1 MKKIVLTIAAIAIGI
16 GSFATSSAF
25 AVSPE
30 RVEKLK
36 EKKVEIIK
44 DFDDEMKKNPE
55 KITKIIKKQAKKP
68 SKSAT
73 EKIMREA
80 GIKRAQ
86 INKAQKEVESA
97 LEEKVRKDTSP
108 R

>member
-1 MKKIVLTIAAIAIGI
+1 MKKSVLTIAAIAIGI

-30 RVEKLK
+30 RVERLK

-44 DFDDEMKKNPE
+44 ELDDKKKKRPE
-55 KITKIIKKQAKKP
+55 KTIKFVNKQAKKP
-68 SKSAT
+68 AKSAT

-86 INKAQKEVESA
+86 INKAQKEIKSA
-97 LEEKVRKDTSP
+97 LEEKIRKDASP